1 MTTLGL
7 TDEQKLKYERDG
19 YLVVEDVFDA
29 AKVKELSDAAD
40 DFVKRSATM
49 TNSDKSF
56 HLEWRDNSSKPTLK
70 RVSLPS
76 AINPLFE
83 KIHRDKKL
91 LDIICDLIGPS
102 VRYIQHNALFF
113 NFPQGGSF
121 PIKWHQDWTFW
132 PHTNKDLVTGFLS
145 IDDSSREN
153 GCLQVIP
160 GSHKGPF
167 YNHFIEDKFASEIND
182 PTFDPSQAVYVEVPA
197 GGISFHHPFTVHGA
211 AANQSD
217 RSKRYFALSFTAT
230 DAWPLIGVVGK
241 EEQLWGPVDW
251 DRYCSTVV
259 RGKASRFPRME
270 AIPVSLP
277 VPFSTESIAPFFARE
292 SKSIHGNPKN

>member
-1 MTTLGL
+1 M
-7 TDEQKLKYERDG
+7 
-19 YLVVEDVFDA
+19 
-29 AKVKELSDAAD
+29 
-40 DFVKRSATM
+40 
-49 TNSDKSF
+49 
-56 HLEWRDNSSKPTLK
+56 
-70 RVSLPS
+70 
-76 AINPLFE
+76 
-83 KIHRDKKL
+83 
-91 LDIICDLIGPS
+91 
-102 VRYIQHNALFF
+102 
-113 NFPQGGSF
+113 
-121 PIKWHQDWTFW
+121 
-132 PHTNKDLVTGFLS
+132 
-145 IDDSSREN
+145 
-153 GCLQVIP
+153 
-160 GSHKGPF
+160 
-167 YNHFIEDKFASEIND
+167 
-182 PTFDPSQAVYVEVPA
+182 EVPA

-230 DAWPLIGVVGK
+230 AAWPLIGVVGK